1 MDSESPGLQPSNTPE
16 WSVSDLSG
24 ALKRT
29 LEDAF
34 GFVRVRA
41 EISGYRGP
49 VSSGHVYFSLKDQ
62 HAKIDAVIWKGVFG
76 RLKTKPQEG
85 LEVIA
90 TGKITTFAGKS
101 SYQIIIDALEPAGV
115 GALMAL
121 LEERR
126 KRLAAEGL
134 FAQERKQL
142 IPYLPAV
149 IGVVTSPT
157 GAVIRDIL
165 HRLQDRFP
173 RHVLVWPVRVQGE
186 SSAAEVAAAIAGF
199 NALPEGGPITRPDV
213 IIVARGGGSL
223 EDLMGFNEEVVV
235 RAAAASLIPLVAAV
249 GHETDWTLIDHAADL
264 RAPTPTGAA
273 EKVVPV
279 RAELMGLVAD
289 LARRQAG
296 AMRRLSDRRRSD
308 LRASARALPAPEAL
322 LSGPRQRLDL
332 ATTRLA
338 PALARNARA
347 YETRLATLAQ
357 RLGRHAPGARLA
369 ANGARLDGLS
379 SRLRAGR
386 DALLRAETVRI
397 ARASERLDDLG
408 QRVARAFAQLRL
420 RRQERAALLAERA
433 RRAYAQS
440 VGRNR
445 DTFASLWALLR
456 TLGPEAVLSRGYAL
470 VRDEAGALI
479 RGAAQTQAGQGL
491 SIQFGDGAIAA
502 TVAGAPPARP
512 PWPKTALPESDLP
525 KPELPK
531 RAAHKREAPKSGQG
545 DLF

>member
-1 MDSESPGLQPSNTPE
+1 MDSESPKPAGNTPE

-34 GFVRVRA
+34 GFVRVRG

-49 VSSGHVYFSLKDQ
+49 VGSGHVYFSLKDAN
-62 HAKIDAVIWKGVFG
+62 AKIDAVIWKGVFG
-76 RLKTKPQEG
+76 RLKTRPQEG

-101 SYQIIIDALEPAGV
+101 SYQIIIDSLEPAGI

-126 KRLAAEGL
+126 RKLAAEGL

-142 IPYLPAV
+142 IPYLPRV

-165 HRLQDRFP
+165 HRLEDRFP

-186 SSAAEVAAAIAGF
+186 TSAAEVSAAIVGF
-199 NALPEGGPITRPDV
+199 NALPEGGRIPRPDV

-223 EDLMGFNEEVVV
+223 EDLMGFNEEIVV
-235 RAAAASLIPLVAAV
+235 RAAAASLIPLVSAV
-249 GHETDWTLIDHAADL
+249 GHETDVTLIDHAADL
-264 RAPTPTGAA
+264 RTPTPTGAA

-279 RAELMGLVAD
+279 RAELMSLVAD

-308 LRASARALPAPEAL
+308 LRALARALPGPEAV

-332 ATTRLA
+332 AATRLA
-338 PALARNARA
+338 PALARNARVH
-347 YETRLATLAQ
+347 EQQLGLVAQ
-357 RLGRHAPGARLA
+357 RLARQSPLARLA
-369 ANGARLDGLS
+369 ALRARLEGY
-379 SRLRAGR
+379 GR
-386 DALLRAETVRI
+386 FLAQARNAAFSAEKRRI
-397 ARASERLDDLG
+397 ADARRRLEELEQRAAKALARGVAQRGERLPVLEAG
-408 QRVARAFAQLRL
+408 LQRAFSQSLM
-420 RRQERAALLAERA
+420 RRRERWRSSVSLLA
-433 RRAYAQS
+433 S
-440 VGRNR
+440 
-445 DTFASLWALLR
+445 
-456 TLGPEAVLSRGYAL
+456 LGPDAVLSRGYAL
-470 VRDEAGALI
+470 VRDETGSVI
-479 RGAAQTQAGQGL
+479 RDPGQLRAGQALGV
-491 SIQFGDGAIAA
+491 Q
-502 TVAGAPPARP
+502 VAGGRFGVVVASGGEGPVRSTRP
-512 PWPKTALPESDLP
+512 VRREGPKTA
-525 KPELPK
+525 
-531 RAAHKREAPKSGQG
+531 QG

>member
-1 MDSESPGLQPSNTPE
+1 MDSESPKPVGNTPE

-34 GFVRVRA
+34 GFVRVRG

-49 VSSGHVYFSLKDQ
+49 VGSGHVYFSLKDAN
-62 HAKIDAVIWKGVFG
+62 AKIDAVIWKGVFG
-76 RLKTKPQEG
+76 RLKTRPQEG

-101 SYQIIIDALEPAGV
+101 SYQIIIDSIEPAGI

-134 FAQERKQL
+134 FAEERKQL
-142 IPYLPAV
+142 IPYLPRV

-165 HRLQDRFP
+165 HRLEDRFP

-186 SSAAEVAAAIAGF
+186 TSAAEVAAAIAGF
-199 NALPEGGPITRPDV
+199 NALPQGGRIPRPDV

-223 EDLMGFNEEVVV
+223 EDLMGFNEEIVV
-235 RAAAASLIPLVAAV
+235 RAAAASLIPLVSAV
-249 GHETDWTLIDHAADL
+249 GHETDVTLIDHAADL

-279 RAELMGLVAD
+279 RAELMSLVAD

-308 LRASARALPAPEAL
+308 LRALARALPGPEAV

-332 ATTRLA
+332 ASARLA
-338 PALARNARA
+338 PALAANARKH
-347 YETRLATLAQ
+347 EQKLGLAAQ
-357 RLGRHAPGARLA
+357 RLVRQSPLARLA
-369 ANGARLDGLS
+369 ALRARLEGYGRVLAQARNAALS
-379 SRLRAGR
+379 AESR
-386 DALLRAETVRI
+386 RI
-397 ARASERLDDLG
+397 ADARRRLQELEQRAAKALARGVAQRGERLPALEARL
-408 QRVARAFAQLRL
+408 QRAFAQSLM
-420 RRQERAALLAERA
+420 RRRERWRSSVSLLA
-433 RRAYAQS
+433 S
-440 VGRNR
+440 
-445 DTFASLWALLR
+445 
-456 TLGPEAVLSRGYAL
+456 LGPDAVLARGYAL

-479 RGAAQTQAGQGL
+479 RDPAQLRSGQALGVQ
-491 SIQFGDGAIAA
+491 
-502 TVAGAPPARP
+502 VAGGRFGVVVAGGGEGQSRSTRP
-512 PWPKTALPESDLP
+512 PRRDLP
-525 KPELPK
+525 K
-531 RAAHKREAPKSGQG
+531 AGQG

>member
-1 MDSESPGLQPSNTPE
+1 MDSESPKPVGNTPE

-34 GFVRVRA
+34 GFVRVRG

-49 VSSGHVYFSLKDQ
+49 VGSGHVYFSLKDAN
-62 HAKIDAVIWKGVFG
+62 AKIDAVIWKGVFG
-76 RLKTKPQEG
+76 RLKTRPQEG

-101 SYQIIIDALEPAGV
+101 SYQIIIDSIEPAGI

-134 FAQERKQL
+134 FAEERKQL
-142 IPYLPAV
+142 IPYLPRV

-165 HRLQDRFP
+165 HRLEDRFP

-186 SSAAEVAAAIAGF
+186 TSAAEVAAAIAGF
-199 NALPEGGPITRPDV
+199 NALPEGGRIPRPDV

-223 EDLMGFNEEVVV
+223 EDLMGFNEEIVV
-235 RAAAASLIPLVAAV
+235 RAAAASLIPLVSAV
-249 GHETDWTLIDHAADL
+249 GHETDVTLIDHAADL

-279 RAELMGLVAD
+279 RAELMSLVAD

-308 LRASARALPAPEAL
+308 LRALARALPGPEAV

-332 ATTRLA
+332 ASTRLA
-338 PALARNARA
+338 PALAANARKH
-347 YETRLATLAQ
+347 EQKLGLAAQ
-357 RLGRHAPGARLA
+357 RLVRQSPLARLA
-369 ANGARLDGLS
+369 ALRARLEGYGRVLAQARNAALS
-379 SRLRAGR
+379 AESR
-386 DALLRAETVRI
+386 RI
-397 ARASERLDDLG
+397 ADARRRLQELEQRAAKALARGVAQRGERLPALEARL
-408 QRVARAFAQLRL
+408 QRAFAQSLM
-420 RRQERAALLAERA
+420 RRRERWRSSVSLLA
-433 RRAYAQS
+433 S
-440 VGRNR
+440 
-445 DTFASLWALLR
+445 
-456 TLGPEAVLSRGYAL
+456 LGPDAVLARGYAL

-479 RGAAQTQAGQGL
+479 RDPAQLRSGQALGVQVAGGRFGVVVAGGGEGL
-491 SIQFGDGAIAA
+491 SRS
-502 TVAGAPPARP
+502 TRP
-512 PWPKTALPESDLP
+512 PRRDLP
-525 KPELPK
+525 K
-531 RAAHKREAPKSGQG
+531 AGQG

>member
-1 MDSESPGLQPSNTPE
+1 MDSESPKPVGNTPE

-34 GFVRVRA
+34 GFVRVRG

-49 VSSGHVYFSLKDQ
+49 VGSGHVYFSLKDAN
-62 HAKIDAVIWKGVFG
+62 AKIDAVIWKGVFG
-76 RLKTKPQEG
+76 RLKTRPQEG

-101 SYQIIIDALEPAGV
+101 SYQIIIDSLEPAGI

-126 KRLAAEGL
+126 RKLAAEGL

-142 IPYLPAV
+142 IPYLPRV

-165 HRLQDRFP
+165 HRLEDRFP

-186 SSAAEVAAAIAGF
+186 TSAAEVAAAIAGF
-199 NALPEGGPITRPDV
+199 NALPEGGRIPRPDV

-223 EDLMGFNEEVVV
+223 EDLMGFNEEIVV
-235 RAAAASLIPLVAAV
+235 RAAAASLIPLVSAV
-249 GHETDWTLIDHAADL
+249 GHETDVTLIDHAADL

-279 RAELMGLVAD
+279 RAELMSLVAD

-308 LRASARALPAPEAL
+308 LRALARALPGPEAV

-332 ATTRLA
+332 AAARLA
-338 PALARNARA
+338 PALARNARVHEQKLGLA
-347 YETRLATLAQ
+347 TQRLARQ
-357 RLGRHAPGARLA
+357 SPMARLA
-369 ANGARLDGLS
+369 ALRAKLDGYGRVLAQARNTALSAESRRIADARRRLQELEQRGARALARGVI
-379 SRLRAGR
+379 LRG
-386 DALLRAETVRI
+386 
-397 ARASERLDDLG
+397 ERLPALEARL
-408 QRVARAFAQLRL
+408 QRAFAQSLMRRRERL
-420 RRQERAALLAERA
+420 RSSVSLLA
-433 RRAYAQS
+433 S
-440 VGRNR
+440 
-445 DTFASLWALLR
+445 
-456 TLGPEAVLSRGYAL
+456 LGPEAVLARGYAL

-479 RGAAQTQAGQGL
+479 RDPAQLRSGQALGVQ
-491 SIQFGDGAIAA
+491 
-502 TVAGAPPARP
+502 VAGGRFGVVVGVGEEGPVRPARP
-512 PWPKTALPESDLP
+512 ARRDAPKTA
-525 KPELPK
+525 
-531 RAAHKREAPKSGQG
+531 QG